1 MLHLSIGI
9 LAHNDEGYVT
19 DLLHSIQAQTV
30 LDFEVIVLD
39 NGSTDR
45 TFEFITNFQIGFNRF
60 RVLRNFKEPSESN
73 GMKILLEEAKTPYVA
88 IVHGD
93 DLIKP
98 NYVEDVN
105 QIIIAHSNF
114 DAITLP
120 IEHFSESVDLKM
132 IQRKVFSKS
141 NLTSSKLINKYLICG
156 LNPGVMPGCIL
167 KRESV
172 LLNKILDPVPNLN
185 YNFDIVFWTRF
196 ARSEMRLMRSNS
208 EVYLYRRHQQQSS
221 ARPDNDYNLALARNF
236 NYKEAKTTFEKYL
249 VQSATWKES
258 SFAQDRTV
266 YLNNLNKS
274 FESLPS
280 PILILASLF
289 NFLLRKVSQLLN
301 KI

>member
-9 LAHNDEGYVT
+9 LAQNDEDYVT

-120 IEHFSESVDLKM
+120 IEHFSDSVELKM

-141 NLTSSKLINKYLICG
+141 NLTSSKLINKYLVCG

-172 LLNKILDPVPNLN
+172 LLNKVLDPVPNLN

-258 SFAQDRTV
+258 CFAQDRTV

>member
-9 LAHNDEGYVT
+9 LAQNDEDYVT

-120 IEHFSESVDLKM
+120 IEHFSDSVELKM

-141 NLTSSKLINKYLICG
+141 NLTSSKLINKYLVCG

-172 LLNKILDPVPNLN
+172 LLNKVLDPVPNLN

>member
-9 LAHNDEGYVT
+9 LAQNDEDYVT

-120 IEHFSESVDLKM
+120 IEHFSDSVELKM

-141 NLTSSKLINKYLICG
+141 NLTSSKLINKYLVCG

-258 SFAQDRTV
+258 CFAQDRTV

>member
-9 LAHNDEGYVT
+9 LAQNDEDYVT

-120 IEHFSESVDLKM
+120 IEHFSDSVELKM

-141 NLTSSKLINKYLICG
+141 NLTSSKLINKYLVCG

>member
-9 LAHNDEGYVT
+9 LAHNDEDYVT

-105 QIIIAHSNF
+105 QIIIDHSNF

-120 IEHFSESVDLKM
+120 IEHFSDSVDLKM

-208 EVYLYRRHQQQSS
+208 KVYLYRRHQQQSS

>member
-1 MLHLSIGI
+1 MRHLSIGI
-9 LAHNDEGYVT
+9 LSHNDEEYVT

-30 LDFEVIVLD
+30 LDFEIIVLD

-45 TFEFITNFQIGFNRF
+45 TFELITNFKMGFDRF
-60 RVLRNFKEPSESN
+60 RVMRNFNDPSESN
-73 GMKILLEEAKTPYVA
+73 GMKILLEEARTPFVA

-93 DLIKP
+93 DLLKP
-98 NYVEDVN
+98 NYVAVVN
-105 QIIIAHSNF
+105 QILHAHSNF
-114 DAITLP
+114 DALSLP
-120 IEHFSESVDLKM
+120 IEHFSNSVNLNSTQKG
-132 IQRKVFSKS
+132 VCSKS
-141 NLTSSKLINKYLICG
+141 NLTRIKLINKYLVCG
-156 LNPGVMPGCIL
+156 LNPGVMPGCVL

-172 LLNKILDPVPNLN
+172 LLNKILEPVPSLN

-196 ARSEMRLMRSNS
+196 ARSGLRLVQSKS
-208 EVYLYRRHQQQSS
+208 EVYLYRRHPKQSS
-221 ARPDNDYNLALARNF
+221 ARSDNDFNLALARNF
-236 NYKEAKTTFEKYL
+236 NYQEAKTTFEKYL

-258 SFAQDRTV
+258 NFAQDQTA

-274 FESLPS
+274 FLSLPR